1 MPDDG
6 DGDGD
11 GARGRLHL
19 CVPNVWCALP
29 CCVAF
34 CWSLKRVSELAEHV
48 NESKRQS
55 ESRERVSAIAAA
67 FGRAKKKSV
76 MLPTSYRGAP
86 FELMSAARTWLRD
99 GDVWETSTRGGADL
113 KLRTCFLFNDLLVV
127 AEAMEQGQNLHTV
140 SSLRFSRMIA
150 LGPTT
155 VLKAEWVSSPFYK
168 PGKPSK
174 AREKKAAAAAA
185 TGRIDPTESAKIPV
199 ITIITHHD
207 AIAATG
213 GAAAGSG
220 GNSGGASGGGGGS
233 GGSEVEESA
242 ILLARDQQEFQDWHR
257 ALQAAV
263 NWQSAQK
270 RSYLAKAQARS
281 RRRLSDA
288 AAVATAA
295 GGGID

>member
-1 MPDDG
+1 MLCCCVSCFVIRRCITLTITSYVALLRGEVTPPPPPSTAQQMPDDGDG

-113 KLRTCFLFNDLLVV
+113 KLRTC
-127 AEAMEQGQNLHTV
+127 
-140 SSLRFSRMIA
+140 
-150 LGPTT
+150 
-155 VLKAEWVSSPFYK
+155 
-168 PGKPSK
+168 
-174 AREKKAAAAAA
+174 
-185 TGRIDPTESAKIPV
+185 
-199 ITIITHHD
+199 
-207 AIAATG
+207 
-213 GAAAGSG
+213 
-220 GNSGGASGGGGGS
+220 
-233 GGSEVEESA
+233 
-242 ILLARDQQEFQDWHR
+242 
-257 ALQAAV
+257 
-263 NWQSAQK
+263 
-270 RSYLAKAQARS
+270 
-281 RRRLSDA
+281 
-288 AAVATAA
+288 
-295 GGGID
+295 